1 MLTTWRLMRDDAATG
16 AWNMA
21 VDEAMLLAHAA
32 GLVPPTLRFYDWNP
46 FCLSLGRLQKQL
58 PPAALEDSRDFD
70 VVRRPTGGRSVWHS
84 REITYSVVM
93 REDLLPEDAR
103 SVEGAYR
110 WLSEGFLRG
119 LADLG
124 LPVEMAP
131 TGVRTNGANC
141 FAASASCDFLAD
153 GKKLIGAAQCRKQG
167 ALLQHGSLL
176 LDIDEGDWQHYA
188 GGPMDG
194 AISLAQLSPGL
205 KREDV
210 LAALGSGFA
219 RVAGGA
225 WNEGGLSNEERQL
238 AESLYSEKYSQE
250 EWTLRARLA
259 PEVAEKLETVP
270 LELSL

>member
-1 MLTTWRLMRDDAATG
+1 MLSNWRLMRDDAARG

-21 VDEAMLLAHAA
+21 VDEAMLLAHAEN
-32 GLVPPTLRFYDWNP
+32 LTPPTLRFYDWDP

-58 PPAALEDSRDFD
+58 PAAALEANRTFD

-93 REDLLPEDAR
+93 REELLPEDAR

-119 LADLG
+119 LAGLG

-131 TGVRTNGANC
+131 NGVRTNGANC

-153 GKKLIGAAQCRKQG
+153 GKKLIGAAQCRKHG
-167 ALLQHGSLL
+167 AVLQHGSLL
-176 LDIDEGDWQHYA
+176 LDIDEGQWQSHA

-194 AISLAQLSPGL
+194 AISLAQLAPGL
-205 KREDV
+205 GREEV
-210 LAALGSGFA
+210 IAALASGFA
-219 RVAGGA
+219 GVTGGS
-225 WNEGGLSNEERQL
+225 WSEGGLSAVESRM
-238 AESLYSEKYSQE
+238 ADSLYSDKYSNE
-250 EWTLRARLA
+250 DWTFEARLEA
-259 PEVAEKLETVP
+259 ELVEKLETVP
-270 LELSL
+270 LALSL